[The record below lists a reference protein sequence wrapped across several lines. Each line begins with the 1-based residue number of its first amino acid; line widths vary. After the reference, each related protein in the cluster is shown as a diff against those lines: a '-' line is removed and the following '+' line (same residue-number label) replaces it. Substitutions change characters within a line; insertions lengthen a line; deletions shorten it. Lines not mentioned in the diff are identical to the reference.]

1 MTHEPLAG
9 IRILEIGGY
18 ISLPFATSLL
28 CSLGAE
34 VVKVEKPI
42 SGDDFRR
49 HDNEEGFYFRQF
61 NAGKRSLSL
70 DLKRPESIELLKA
83 LIPHYD
89 VVLENLRPGKLDA
102 MGLSEADIREIAPD
116 IVFGQVNGF
125 GDTGP
130 LANRP
135 AYDTIGHAYGGLYS
149 QFGDE
154 GHPTLAGGLSA
165 DQVTGLSTACGVLAA
180 LVGRMKT
187 GRGQNMQTSI
197 LEAVTTLTTDS
208 ITQYFDTGVNP
219 HRTSRHPQAQNF
231 CVETSSGEFLAI
243 HLSSSQ
249 KFFEAL
255 CRAMGRPDL
264 AVDERFTPYRHREA
278 NYDEF
283 ADEVAKVFREKP
295 MDHWARVL
303 TEEDVPFAPV
313 LTMSDFVE
321 NEQVDHL
328 KLLEPERDGLQLI
341 RPPWRFDGERPH
353 RSQHTPR
360 VGEDSLA
367 VATEALPAERVD
379 ELVAAGVIFVD
390 PGKASATTESA

>member
-1 MTHEPLAG
+1 MTDQPLHG

-61 NAGKRSLSL
+61 NSGKRSLSM
-70 DLKRPESIELLKA
+70 DLKRPEAIEVLKA

-102 MGLSEADIREIAPD
+102 MGLSEAEIRRINPG

-165 DQVTGLSTACGVLAA
+165 DQVSGLVTACGVLAA
-180 LVGRMKT
+180 LVGKMKT
-187 GRGQNMQTSI
+187 GRGQSMQTSI

-208 ITQYFDTGVNP
+208 ITQYFDTGKNP

-231 CVETSSGEFLAI
+231 CVETASGEFVAM

-255 CRAMGRPDL
+255 CRAMDRPAL

-278 NYDEF
+278 NY
-283 ADEVAKVFREKP
+283 AALAGEVAAVFRTQP
-295 MDHWARVL
+295 MSHWVQVL
-303 TEEDVPFAPV
+303 TREDVPFAPV
-313 LTMSDFVE
+313 LRMSDFVD
-321 NEQVDHL
+321 NEQVKHL
-328 KLLEPERDGLQLI
+328 ELLEDKKDGLQLV
-341 RPPWRFDGERPH
+341 RPPWRFDGSRPH
-353 RSQHTPR
+353 RDPHTPR
-360 VGEDSLA
+360 VGEDSREVVAQA
-367 VATEALPAERVD
+367 VPAERID
-379 ELVAAGVIFVD
+379 ELVAAGVIYVD
-390 PGKASATTESA
+390 PEHDTPKEKK